1 MRMSAKASDPL
12 ARRLE
17 AAGIARIDKAPA
29 LGAPALAGRIEPAQ
43 RKPGVNEILLGRDTG
58 GLDTYLDMARLLEGR
73 LLVQGVSQAGKSWT
87 LRRILE
93 QTVKMLPQA
102 VLDPEGE
109 FSSIAE
115 EFGHLLI
122 NADQLDEAGFAELG
136 RRVRQ
141 HRLSVVIDLSEIK
154 RADQMLR
161 ASAFIDALI
170 ECPKEWWQPLM
181 VAIDEAHILAPHGA
195 STEVH
200 ASVRK
205 AAVSSVTDL
214 NSRGR
219 KRGLVAVTATQ
230 RIARLAKSVASEASN
245 FLIGQNTL
253 DIDIKRAADLIGW
266 EASKAFDRLPVLE
279 PGHFVTV
286 GRAFSN
292 SASVVH
298 VGEIITRH
306 IGATPA
312 LARGHNIDRV
322 RAEQLA
328 GIETLT
334 RLKEQGEA
342 DADIHVGAGFK
353 AVRKFLRSPDSRL
366 AGAVIALLEPLAPQG
381 AATADIARELGAST
395 ADIGDCC
402 SLLESYDIVET
413 SVVKGKAAARLTK
426 SFLAI
431 ARS

>member
-1 MRMSAKASDPL
+1 MRMSSKASDPL

-17 AAGIARIDKAPA
+17 AAGYARTDSAP
-29 LGAPALAGRIEPAQ
+29 GMAGRIAPEQ
-43 RKPGVNEILLGRDTG
+43 RKQGINEILLGRDAVG
-58 GLDTYLDMARLLEGR
+58 HDTYLDMARLLEGR

-312 LARGHNIDRV
+312 LTRGHNIDRA
-322 RAEQLA
+322 RAEELA

-334 RLKEQGEA
+334 RLKEHEA

-353 AVRKFLRSPDSRL
+353 AVRKFLRSSDSRL

-381 AATADIARELGAST
+381 AATADIARELSAST

-413 SVVKGKAAARLTK
+413 SVVKGQAAARLTK